1 MNYYLLLSSVSFYQR
16 NLFSPRDI
24 SNKASK
30 KSRSCWT
37 PPSSWIPGSQTIG
50 PHFMQENMCLA
61 FFNIRLRAQNSKV
74 VSTKLV
80 FNQGMTVLPDVQ
92 QRLVVFQKHSF
103 QRWNI
108 ILIMLYKRRYVVLLQ
123 SQSIY
128 AVIQ

>member
-1 MNYYLLLSSVSFYQR
+1 
-16 NLFSPRDI
+16 
-24 SNKASK
+24 
-30 KSRSCWT
+30 
-37 PPSSWIPGSQTIG
+37 
-50 PHFMQENMCLA
+50 MQENMCLA